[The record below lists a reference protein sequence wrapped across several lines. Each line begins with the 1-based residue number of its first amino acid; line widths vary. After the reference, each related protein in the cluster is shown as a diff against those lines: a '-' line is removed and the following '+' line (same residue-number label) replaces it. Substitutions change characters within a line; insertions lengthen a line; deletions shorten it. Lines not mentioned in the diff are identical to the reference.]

1 MDAAFFSWF
10 LRFLVVPRVAPLHI
24 MGADWGF
31 DDLFCTAAANFRH
44 YTAAAGGTGRAGLA
58 AAPVCAVVV
67 GGSTMSHLN
76 RGVLKAAVGRGE
88 KWYLNHEML
97 AMVTQTFPTFFHKGF
112 LSPLASP
119 INGTGRVL
127 HQRAAGTLDAE
138 CLVKRKQL

>member
-1 MDAAFFSWF
+1 MHFE
-10 LRFLVVPRVAPLHI
+10 
-24 MGADWGF
+24 GAGWGF
-31 DDLFCTAAANFRH
+31 DALFATAGGNLRH
-44 YTAAAGGTGRAGLA
+44 YTAAAGETGRAGLA
-58 AAPVCAVVV
+58 GAPVCAVVV
-67 GGSTMSHLN
+67 GGSTMSQLN

-88 KWYLNHEML
+88 KWYLNPGML
-97 AMVTQTFPTFFHKGF
+97 AMVTQAFPTFFHKGF